1 MKELKLPDWKTKKRF
16 SFHFYFIIYTSI
28 IVSVSVAGV
37 VALSAFASEWLELRL
52 KIPSF
57 VTVSIMGLFLGI
69 ILSHYVGK
77 FTLSP
82 IKKIRNAM
90 REVSEGNFNVSIDE
104 NSRFDEIEDICH
116 AFNMM
121 TKELRSTETI
131 QTDFISNVSHEFKTP
146 LTAIEGY
153 ATLLQSGG
161 LDEEE
166 QKEYSEKIL
175 FNTRR
180 MNELVKNILL
190 LSKLDNQGIESV
202 KAKFSLDEQIR
213 QEIVASEQ
221 KWSEK
226 NLSFDVVMEEIEY
239 YGNGSLLSN
248 VWGNLLG
255 NAIKFSPEGGEIK
268 IELKKEQDYVYFA
281 ISDEGEGV
289 KEESKKYLFDK
300 FYQSDTSHKQ
310 EGNGLGLALVK
321 KIVDIYAGEVEVFN
335 LEPKGCKFI
344 VRLPLE

>member
-37 VALSAFASEWLELRL
+37 VALSAFASEWLERGL

-57 VTVSIMGLFLGI
+57 VTVSLMGLFLGV
-69 ILSHYVGK
+69 ILSHFVGK

-161 LDEEE
+161 LDKEE

-202 KAKFSLDEQIR
+202 KTKFSLDEQIR

-268 IELKKEQDYVYFA
+268 IELKRLRIFCDFRRRGR
-281 ISDEGEGV
+281 GERRI
-289 KEESKKYLFDK
+289 E
-300 FYQSDTSHKQ
+300 
-310 EGNGLGLALVK
+310 
-321 KIVDIYAGEVEVFN
+321 EVF
-335 LEPKGCKFI
+335 
-344 VRLPLE
+344 V